1 MLLQHSS
8 HYTLTGGCLH
18 LYPFSVIKLNK
29 SGASFYWATVALFA
43 NAHLGMFQ
51 QFKIIPLLSFTHFFL
66 SLLQSMTAEML
77 PRCIFIFSLELEKS
91 EENWILNDGSKMTE
105 TDEIHWVWSKCYPS
119 SQAAF
124 YRYCSI
130 KKIDLLFSNL

>member
-43 NAHLGMFQ
+43 NARLGMFQ
-51 QFKIIPLLSFTHFFL
+51 QFKIIPLLSFTHFFYL
-66 SLLQSMTAEML
+66 CFNLWLPKCFQDAFLYFLWNWKRVKKTEFWMMVVKWLKLMKSSEFGLNATLLPKL
-77 PRCIFIFSLELEKS
+77 HFIGIVAL
-91 EENWILNDGSKMTE
+91 
-105 TDEIHWVWSKCYPS
+105 
-119 SQAAF
+119 
-124 YRYCSI
+124 
-130 KKIDLLFSNL
+130 KK